1 MSRLLK
7 HMLMLSAAMA
17 AVAGE
22 SPYYQK
28 SRGSYFDAQAAIDKD
43 FKVHDKDDDRQ
54 LRPFKV
60 KGETIMAYSKKDA
73 IKRYNHHKKGKKK

>member
-17 AVAGE
+17 ACAGE
-22 SPYYQK
+22 SPYSQK
-28 SRGSYFDAQAAIDKD
+28 SRGSYFDAQAAREKD
-43 FKVHDKDDDRQ
+43 FKVHDRDNDRQ

-60 KGETIMAYSKKDA
+60 KGYTIMAYSKKDA
-73 IKRYNHHKKGKKK
+73 IIRWKHQKKGGEQ

>member
-1 MSRLLK
+1 MSSLLK

-22 SPYYQK
+22 SPYSQK
-28 SRGSYFDAQAAIDKD
+28 SRGSYFDAQAAREKD
-43 FKVHDKDDDRQ
+43 FKVHDKDNDRQ

-60 KGETIMAYSKKDA
+60 KGKTVMAYSKKDA
-73 IKRYNHHKKGKKK
+73 IIRWKHQKKGGEN